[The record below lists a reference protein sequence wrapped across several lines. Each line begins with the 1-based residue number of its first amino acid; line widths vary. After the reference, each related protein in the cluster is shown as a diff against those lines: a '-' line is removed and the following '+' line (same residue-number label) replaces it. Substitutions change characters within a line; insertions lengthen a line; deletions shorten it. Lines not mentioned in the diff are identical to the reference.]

1 MKQDKLAGWL
11 KFIIL
16 GVGLCILIVYV
27 FVVPM
32 FGRTIVDD
40 APEFAGWYVP
50 WLVFISIT
58 AVPVFIALFFCWKV
72 ANNIGND
79 RSFSM
84 DNANLLKWI
93 SWLAAADSAY
103 FFIGNIVLLLLN
115 MSHPGMTLMSMLIA
129 FFGVAV
135 SIASAALSHL
145 IVKAADLQELSD
157 LTI

>member
-103 FFIGNIVLLLLN
+103 FFIGNIVLLLLS

-129 FFGVAV
+129 FIGVAV

-145 IVKAADLQELSD
+145 IVKAADLQEQSD

>member
-129 FFGVAV
+129 FIGVAV

-145 IVKAADLQELSD
+145 IVKAADLQEQSD